1 MQIANDFTALTT
13 DLVWLDDFGDVRTD
27 ITFGFADR
35 PFAHHIPETTPQMR
49 ASVQAL
55 TPAEMAVARQA
66 FQSWEDATII
76 DFTEVAAEDADIIVT
91 VTDFRSD
98 TDLDDTLG
106 FAFQPEGEELDGDIF
121 IDIPFADDLPLYI
134 HEIGHSL
141 GLDHTFDGERV
152 FGDLSLDRIENTIM
166 GDADFT
172 DATGPGTFDIQ
183 AIQAMYADGAPP
195 PDPNPDPTPE
205 PTPDSEG
212 TSGPDLLIGGSG
224 ADEIFGLGGADTLR
238 GGRGADTLEGNFGRD
253 EISGNGGRDQIDG
266 GGGRDQINGNGGRDM
281 LEGGGGRD
289 VLNGGAGA
297 DTLDGGRG
305 RDELTGGL
313 GADLFVFSNG
323 GPRDTI
329 TDFTFDID
337 QIEFVGAT
345 SIDDLIFS
353 DIAAG
358 AVVRFGAAKVL
369 VEGVDSFDLIE
380 DDFLF

>member
-13 DLVWLDDFGDVRTD
+13 DLVWRDDAGEIRTD

-66 FQSWEDATII
+66 FQSWDDATII

-91 VTDFRSD
+91 LTDFRSD

-106 FAFQPEGEELDGDIF
+106 FAFQPEGDELDGDIF
-121 IDIPFADDLPLYI
+121 IDLPFSDDLPLYI

-141 GLDHTFDGERV
+141 GLDHTFDGARV

-166 GDADFT
+166 GEADFER
-172 DATGPGTFDIQ
+172 ATGPGTFDIQ

-195 PDPNPDPTPE
+195 PRPDPAPPSTA
-205 PTPDSEG
+205 TA
-212 TSGPDLLIGGSG
+212 GPDLLAGGAG
-224 ADEIFGLGGADTLR
+224 ADVIMGLGGADTIT
-238 GGRGADTLEGNFGRD
+238 GGRGRDTLSGGRGRD
-253 EISGNGGRDQIDG
+253 EISGNTGRDVIDG
-266 GGGRDQINGNGGRDM
+266 GGGRDSLDGNGGRDM
-281 LEGGGGRD
+281 LSGGGGRD
-289 VLNGGAGA
+289 MLDGGVGA

-313 GADLFVFSNG
+313 GRDLFVFSTG

-337 QIEFVGAT
+337 QIQFVGANGV
-345 SIDDLIFS
+345 DDLIFS

-358 AVVRFGAAKVL
+358 AVVRFGVAKVL
-369 VEGVDSFDLIE
+369 VQDVSSIDLIA

>member
-13 DLVWLDDFGDVRTD
+13 DLVWRDDFGNPRSD

-55 TPAEMAVARQA
+55 TPAEKAVARQA
-66 FQSWEDATII
+66 FQSWEDVTII
-76 DFTEVAAEDADIIVT
+76 DFTEVAAEEADIIVT
-91 VTDFRSD
+91 LTDFRSD

-106 FAFQPEGEELDGDIF
+106 FAFQPEGDELDGDIF
-121 IDIPFADDLPLYI
+121 IDLPFSDDLPLYI

-141 GLDHTFDGERV
+141 GLDHSFDGARV

-166 GDADFT
+166 GDADF
-172 DATGPGTFDIQ
+172 DAATGPGTFDIQ

-195 PDPNPDPTPE
+195 PGPDPTPAPE
-205 PTPDSEG
+205 PDASATA
-212 TSGPDLLIGGSG
+212 GPDLLLGGDG
-224 ADEIFGLGGADTLR
+224 ADVIMGLGGADTIS
-238 GGRGADTLEGNFGRD
+238 GGLGRDTLSGNRGRD
-253 EISGNGGRDQIDG
+253 EISGNRGRDVI
-266 GGGRDQINGNGGRDM
+266 
-281 LEGGGGRD
+281 EGGGGRD
-289 VLNGGAGA
+289 MLMGNGGSDSLSGDGGRDRLDGGAGA

-313 GADLFVFSNG
+313 GGDLFVFSGG

-337 QIEFVGAT
+337 QIQFIGAN
-345 SIDDLIFS
+345 SIDDLTFG
-353 DIAAG
+353 DAAAG
-358 AVVRFGAAKVL
+358 AVVRFGNAKVL
-369 VEGVDSFDLIE
+369 IEGVESIDLIE